1 MSNIIV
7 LGAQWGDEGK
17 GKIVDLFSNRFDIV
31 ARYQGGHNAG
41 HTVHIGDHKFVLKL
55 IPSGILRPGILAVIG
70 NGVVVDPAALV
81 QEMESLEAAGVDV
94 RGQLRISNRAHVI
107 FPFHR
112 LVENISE
119 NRKDREAIGTTSR
132 GIGPCYEDKIG
143 RRGIRIADLMDE
155 EHFSGLFS
163 VVAEDKLTIAKAFG
177 IDGTVDAS
185 AVCRQYRE
193 LANRLRPMV
202 CDTAALL
209 NREMAAG
216 KKVLF
221 EGAQGTMLDID
232 HGTYPFVTSSS
243 AAAGGAC
250 TGTGVAPTRIDAII
264 GVSKA
269 YITRVGGGPFPS
281 EALDA
286 TGDSI
291 RVAGNEFGSVT
302 GRPRRCGWFD
312 VPLLRY
318 TATVNGFDS
327 LIITKLDVLD
337 QLTEIPVCVGYR
349 VNGRK
354 VDEMPATRSGLD
366 GVEPLYDVLPGWRV
380 STKGTTRY
388 EDLPED
394 ARRYLSYLEERCGV
408 EVGCVSTGPER
419 METIVRPGSHLEKLL
434 LA

>member
-17 GKIVDLFSNRFDIV
+17 GKIVDLFSDRFDIV

-41 HTVHIGDHKFVLKL
+41 HTVHIGSKKFVLKL
-55 IPSGILRPGILAVIG
+55 IPSGILRPGVTAVIG

-81 QEMESLEAAGVDV
+81 QEMETLEAAGVNV
-94 RGQLRISNRAHVI
+94 RAQLRISNRAHVI

-143 RRGIRIADLMDE
+143 RRGLRIADLMDSE
-155 EHFSGLFS
+155 IFGNLYPL
-163 VVAEDKLTIAKAFG
+163 VAEDKLTIAKAFHIEGTLDVEG
-177 IDGTVDAS
+177 I
-185 AVCRQYRE
+185 CRQYRV
-193 LANRLRPMV
+193 LAERLRPMV

-209 NREMAAG
+209 NRAMAGG
-216 KKVLF
+216 KHVLF

-250 TGTGVAPTRIDAII
+250 TGTGVPPTKINGIL

-281 EALDA
+281 ESLDA
-286 TGDSI
+286 VGDSI
-291 RVAGNEFGSVT
+291 RTAGNEFGSVT

-337 QLTEIPVCVGYR
+337 HLEEIPVCVGYR
-349 VNGRK
+349 LNG
-354 VDEMPATRSGLD
+354 VEVEEMPATRSGLD
-366 GVEPLYDVLPGWRV
+366 GVEPIYERLPGWHIQ
-380 STKGTTRY
+380 TKGTTRY
-388 EDLPED
+388 EDLP
-394 ARRYLSYLEERCGV
+394 AAAKRYLDFLEAKSGV

-419 METIVRPGSHLEKLL
+419 NETIVRAGSKLEKLL
-434 LA
+434 G